1 MRGID
6 VMLDILEDGP
16 ELRLSINEMKNYL
29 QNRAIKKIS
38 TNPENIKLDF
48 ESNKVFITIYNEG
61 SLEYYPVR
69 KSFVMKL
76 FRWFHFPSSQFRYLN
91 RETLVSVLND
101 YLINIKSIPVT
112 VHLENLSAVTITS
125 KNFIEISDNSLMG
138 ILEKYKVSSV
148 EKNDYFT
155 RFYIETGKNI
165 MPIEGDNF
173 SYGINIINSETGFH
187 SLTIFSYISGYSC
200 SNGALVTNNRDTN
213 RITHYGPRRE
223 TFSEELITAIETEK
237 ENLNLISTSLS
248 DLSKTKIR
256 DIKDEK
262 YRLSKV
268 TGMKVS
274 NEIFRNLSE
283 RSTLY
288 ECFKEIMSFSK
299 ETGGQRRL
307 FLEEYAGN
315 FLDSYK

>member
-1 MRGID
+1 MD

-16 ELRLSINEMKNYL
+16 ELSLSINEMKNYL
-29 QNRAIKKIS
+29 QYRAIKKIS
-38 TNPENIKLDF
+38 TKPENIKLDF

-101 YLINIKSIPVT
+101 YLINIKSIQVT
-112 VHLENLSAVTITS
+112 VHLENLNAITITS
-125 KNFIEISDNSLMG
+125 KNFIEISDNSLIR
-138 ILEKYKVSSV
+138 ILEKYKVSSI

-155 RFYIETGKNI
+155 RFYIETEKEIFTIG
-165 MPIEGDNF
+165 GDNF

-187 SLTIFSYISGYSC
+187 SLAVYSYIRGYSC
-200 SNGALVTNNRDTN
+200 SNGALIKNKRDTN
-213 RITHYGPRRE
+213 RITHYGPRKL
-223 TFSEELITAIETEK
+223 TFSEELVRAIETEK

-248 DLSKTKIR
+248 NLSKTKIR
-256 DIKDEK
+256 NIKDEK
-262 YRLSKV
+262 YRLGKV
-268 TGMKVS
+268 TGVKVS

-288 ECFKEIMSFSK
+288 ECFKEIISFSN
-299 ETGGQRRL
+299 ESGARRKL
-307 FLEEYAGN
+307 FLEEYAGH
-315 FLDSYK
+315 FLN